1 MATIIRQAY
10 IDKIEKY
17 LGKETIIVLVG
28 QRRVGKSYMMKTV
41 RDQKASNPDN
51 NIIYIDKE
59 KREFDSIRNYQDLN
73 QYIDEHF
80 VASKHNYIL
89 IDEIQDITEFE
100 RSIRSFRTEPNTDI
114 IITGSN
120 AKMLS
125 NELSTLIGGR
135 YKEIYIQSLSYKEF
149 LVFHQLPDNDDSLA
163 KYIQYGGLPGLA
175 KIGLE
180 EDDAREYQMDIF
192 HTVLLKNVIMR
203 NRIRNVPFL
212 ENLVR
217 FLADNTGKLISAN
230 SIAKYMKSQGESIT
244 STVIINY
251 ISFLCE
257 AYILHKVNRFDI
269 HGKRI
274 FETND
279 KFYFEDNGI
288 RNALAGGTREGDIEK
303 VIENII
309 YQHLIRLGYQVY
321 VGQLQAGEIDFV
333 CTKPDGQRIY
343 VQASYIIADMAT
355 REREFGNLRAINDNY
370 PKYVIS
376 MTPLLTR
383 NDDNGIT
390 HLHLRKFLKEGLSGT
405 RCKSTKF
412 QTDMQIILRKRPS
425 LPLLK
430 QIKKKRAYL
439 VRANTETFANFAN
452 EK

>member
-28 QRRVGKSYMMKTV
+28 QRRVGKSYIMKTV

-135 YKEIYIQSLSYKEF
+135 YKEIYIQSLSYEEF

-321 VGQLQAGEIDFV
+321 VGQLQAGKIDFA

-390 HLHLRKFLKEGLSGT
+390 HLHLRKFLKEGL
-405 RCKSTKF
+405 
-412 QTDMQIILRKRPS
+412 
-425 LPLLK
+425 
-430 QIKKKRAYL
+430 
-439 VRANTETFANFAN
+439 
-452 EK
+452 

>member
-114 IITGSN
+114 IITSSN

-135 YKEIYIQSLSYKEF
+135 YKEIYIQSLSYEEF

-192 HTVLLKNVIMR
+192 HTVLLKDVIMR
-203 NRIRNVPFL
+203 NQIRNVPFL

-274 FETND
+274 FETNN

-390 HLHLRKFLKEGLSGT
+390 HLHLRKFLKEG
-405 RCKSTKF
+405 F
-412 QTDMQIILRKRPS
+412 
-425 LPLLK
+425 
-430 QIKKKRAYL
+430 
-439 VRANTETFANFAN
+439 
-452 EK
+452 

>member
-1 MATIIRQAY
+1 MVTIIRQAY

-135 YKEIYIQSLSYKEF
+135 YKEIYIQSLSYEEF

-192 HTVLLKNVIMR
+192 HTVLLKDVIMR

-217 FLADNTGKLISAN
+217 FLADNTGNLISAN

-257 AYILHKVNRFDI
+257 AYFLHKVNRFDI

-288 RNALAGGTREGDIEK
+288 RNALVGGTREGDIEK

-383 NDDNGIT
+383 NDDNGII
-390 HLHLRKFLKEGLSGT
+390 HLHLRKFLKEG
-405 RCKSTKF
+405 F
-412 QTDMQIILRKRPS
+412 
-425 LPLLK
+425 
-430 QIKKKRAYL
+430 
-439 VRANTETFANFAN
+439 
-452 EK
+452 

>member
-1 MATIIRQAY
+1 MAIIIRQSY
-10 IDKIEKY
+10 INKIERF

-28 QRRVGKSYMMKTV
+28 QRRVGKSCMMKMI
-41 RDQKASNPDN
+41 RDRKISDSSN

-59 KREFDSIRNYQDLN
+59 KREFDHIQTYQDLN
-73 QYIDEHF
+73 EYIGQHF
-80 VASKHNYIL
+80 YSDKHNYIL
-89 IDEIQDITEFE
+89 IDEIQDIKEFE
-100 RSIRSFRTEPNTDI
+100 RSIRSYRTEPNTDI

-120 AKMLS
+120 ARMLS
-125 NELSTLIGGR
+125 NELSTIIGGR
-135 YKEIYIQSLSYKEF
+135 YKEIYIQSLSYNEF
-149 LVFHQLPDNDDSLA
+149 LQFHHLSDNDEALA
-163 KYIQYGGLPGLA
+163 LYIHYGGLPGLA

-180 EDDAREYQMDIF
+180 EDDAREYQIDIY
-192 HTVLLKNVIMR
+192 HTVLLKDVIMR
-203 NRIRNVPFL
+203 NQIRNVPFL

-244 STVIINY
+244 STAIINY

-257 AYILHKVNRFDI
+257 AYILHKVNRYDI

-288 RNALAGGTREGDIEK
+288 RNAIAGGTREGDIEK

-333 CTKPDGQRIY
+333 CTKPGGERIY
-343 VQASYIIADMAT
+343 VQASYIIYDKAT
-355 REREFGNLRAINDNY
+355 REREFGNLHAIKDNY

-376 MTPLLTR
+376 MTPLLTK
-383 NDDNGIT
+383 NDDDGIT
-390 HLHLRKFLKEGLSGT
+390 HIHLRKFLTEGL
-405 RCKSTKF
+405 
-412 QTDMQIILRKRPS
+412 
-425 LPLLK
+425 
-430 QIKKKRAYL
+430 
-439 VRANTETFANFAN
+439 
-452 EK
+452 

>member
-1 MATIIRQAY
+1 MATIIRQSY

-28 QRRVGKSYMMKTV
+28 QRRVGKSCMMKMI
-41 RDQKASNPDN
+41 RDRKMADDDN

-59 KREFDSIRNYQDLN
+59 KREFDYIQTYQDLN
-73 QYIDEHF
+73 DYIGEHF
-80 VASKHNYIL
+80 LSDKHNYIL
-89 IDEIQDITEFE
+89 IDEIQDIREFE
-100 RSIRSFRTEPNTDI
+100 RSIRSYRTEPNTDI

-120 AKMLS
+120 ARMLS

-135 YKEIYIQSLSYKEF
+135 YKEIYIQSLSYNEF
-149 LVFHQLPDNDDSLA
+149 LEFHQLSDNDEALA
-163 KYIQYGGLPGLA
+163 LYILYGGLPGLA

-180 EDDAREYQMDIF
+180 EDDAREYQMDIY
-192 HTVLLKNVIMR
+192 HTVLLKDVIMR
-203 NRIRNVPFL
+203 NQIRNVPFL

-244 STVIINY
+244 STAIINY

-257 AYILHKVNRFDI
+257 AYILHKVNRYDI

-288 RNALAGGTREGDIEK
+288 RNAIAGGTREGDIEK

-309 YQHLIRLGYQVY
+309 YQNLIRLGYQVY

-333 CTKPDGQRIY
+333 CTKPGGERIY
-343 VQASYIIADMAT
+343 VQASYIIADDAT
-355 REREFGNLRAINDNY
+355 REREFGNLRAIKDNY

-376 MTPLLTR
+376 MTPLLTK
-383 NDDNGIT
+383 NDNDGIT
-390 HLHLRKFLKEGLSGT
+390 HLHLRKFLTEG
-405 RCKSTKF
+405 
-412 QTDMQIILRKRPS
+412 I
-425 LPLLK
+425 
-430 QIKKKRAYL
+430 
-439 VRANTETFANFAN
+439 
-452 EK
+452 

>member
-1 MATIIRQAY
+1 MVTIIRQAY

-135 YKEIYIQSLSYKEF
+135 YKEIYIQSLSYEEF

-192 HTVLLKNVIMR
+192 HTVLLKDVIMR
-203 NRIRNVPFL
+203 NQIRNVPFL

-257 AYILHKVNRFDI
+257 AYILHKMNRFDI

-274 FETND
+274 FKTND

-390 HLHLRKFLKEGLSGT
+390 HLHLRKFLKEG
-405 RCKSTKF
+405 F
-412 QTDMQIILRKRPS
+412 
-425 LPLLK
+425 
-430 QIKKKRAYL
+430 
-439 VRANTETFANFAN
+439 
-452 EK
+452 

>member
-1 MATIIRQAY
+1 METIIRQTY

-17 LGKETIIVLVG
+17 LGKENIIVLVG

-41 RDQKASNPDN
+41 RDQKASDPAN

-59 KREFDSIRNYQDLN
+59 KRDFDSIKNYQDLN

-80 VASKHNYIL
+80 DANKHNYIL
-89 IDEIQDITEFE
+89 IDEIQDIKEFE
-100 RSIRSFRTEPNTDI
+100 LSIRSFRTEPNTDI

-135 YKEIYIQSLSYKEF
+135 YKEIYIQSLSYEEF
-149 LVFHQLPDNDDSLA
+149 LTFHLLPDCDESLA
-163 KYIQYGGLPGLA
+163 QYIQYGGLPGLA

-192 HTVLLKNVIMR
+192 HTVLLKDVIMR
-203 NRIRNVPFL
+203 NQIRNVPFL

-343 VQASYIIADMAT
+343 VQASYIIIDQAT
-355 REREFGNLRAINDNY
+355 REREFGNLRAIKDNY

-376 MTPLLTR
+376 MTPLVTS
-383 NDDNGIT
+383 NDADGIT
-390 HLHLRKFLKEGLSGT
+390 HLHLRKFLKEGL
-405 RCKSTKF
+405 
-412 QTDMQIILRKRPS
+412 
-425 LPLLK
+425 
-430 QIKKKRAYL
+430 
-439 VRANTETFANFAN
+439 
-452 EK
+452 

>member
-1 MATIIRQAY
+1 MATIRRQSY

-41 RDQKASNPDN
+41 RDQKVSNPDN

-100 RSIRSFRTEPNTDI
+100 RSIQSFRTEPNTDI

-135 YKEIYIQSLSYKEF
+135 YKEIYIQSLSYEEF

-192 HTVLLKNVIMR
+192 HTVLLKDVIMR

-217 FLADNTGKLISAN
+217 FLADNTSKLISAN

-244 STVIINY
+244 STAIINY

-390 HLHLRKFLKEGLSGT
+390 HLHLRKFLKEGL
-405 RCKSTKF
+405 
-412 QTDMQIILRKRPS
+412 
-425 LPLLK
+425 
-430 QIKKKRAYL
+430 
-439 VRANTETFANFAN
+439 
-452 EK
+452 